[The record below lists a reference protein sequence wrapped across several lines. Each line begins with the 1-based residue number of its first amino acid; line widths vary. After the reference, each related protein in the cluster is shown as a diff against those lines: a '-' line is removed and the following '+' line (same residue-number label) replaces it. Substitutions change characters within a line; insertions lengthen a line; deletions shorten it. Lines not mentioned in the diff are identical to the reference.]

1 MRKLRHRDVKCI
13 SRFTLVID
21 AVSEPESRLFGSGVG
36 PSHFDMMLQEG
47 NPEYLRE
54 IVLLLYITIIHLL
67 LHLSYYLECI
77 LWKKGKWSSGNGID
91 IKNQTNNQPVELPWW
106 FRG

>member
-13 SRFTLVID
+13 SGFNLIID
-21 AVSEPESRLFGSGVG
+21 AESEPESRLFGSSVG
-36 PSHFDMMLQEG
+36 PHRFDMMLQEG
-47 NPEYLRE
+47 SPEYLRE
-54 IVLLLYITIIHLL
+54 IVLLLYMTIIHLL

-77 LWKKGKWSSGNGID
+77 LWKKRKWSSENGID
-91 IKNQTNNQPVELPWW
+91 IKNQSNNQPLGLPWW